1 MKFTEDITVDTG
13 IIISPNDITN
23 YIDKEFINL
32 KGQKAK
38 CIGIHSMRAH
48 SKKIYVLEFISGQ
61 DKGKKTVAD
70 SYAMKSGKFSPKPFR
85 KNAPQDT
92 VERLVSN
99 NNIKT
104 IGAIEC
110 KENRDFEQEKYIKQL
125 EKQVQNL
132 MDKNRILI
140 KNKRHD
146 NRNDI
151 IMEEFM
157 DKVSKHL
164 GDLHNTGFVYP
175 TRIQHAT
182 ETMIV
187 QLSDLHF
194 GKVVNLQ
201 NNKFNFDVA
210 EARLNTYAREIED
223 IANKYEVKEMI
234 ICFTGDLFNLD
245 SHLDT
250 LLSNE
255 SNRAVNFIKGID
267 ILTNFIKRLGT
278 RYRLSFV
285 GIVGNESRIRAY
297 EDQSNIDEVSSNNFD
312 YIAFQTLSRIFPG
325 IPKLNE
331 CNTLKHVFEVN
342 GKNIG
347 IFHGDKINRHTREE
361 LTKQSVSL
369 YELSGKYIDYMLFG
383 HIHEYLITAT
393 FARSGSLVGA
403 DNYAQ
408 NQLNI
413 INSKASQNVFLV
425 SQAGIKPIPILLNS
439 I

>member
-1 MKFTEDITVDTG
+1 MFTEDIVVDVD
-13 IIISPNDITN
+13 ILISKNDIAN
-23 YIDKEFINL
+23 YIDKKFINTH
-32 KGQKAK
+32 GHVAK
-38 CIGIHSMRAH
+38 CIGIYSMRAN
-48 SKKIYVLEFISGQ
+48 SKKMYVLEFTEGKH
-61 DKGKKTVAD
+61 KGKRTIAD
-70 SYAMKSGKFSPKPFR
+70 SYAMKNGKFSPKSF
-85 KNAPQDT
+85 KNNAPQDT
-92 VERLVSN
+92 VTRLVGPEN
-99 NNIKT
+99 KRT
-104 IGAIEC
+104 IGAIEYN
-110 KENRDFEQEKYIKQL
+110 KDFDQEKYILQL

-132 MDKNRILI
+132 MDKNRILR
-140 KNKRHD
+140 KNKRHE

-164 GDLHNTGFVYP
+164 SELHNTSFVYP
-175 TRIQHAT
+175 TRIQHAA

-210 EARLNTYAREIED
+210 EARLKAYAIEIND
-223 IANKYEVKEMI
+223 IAKKNKITDMI

-255 SNRAVNFIKGID
+255 SNRAINFIKGID
-267 ILTNFIKRLGT
+267 ILTNFIKQLGN

-297 EDQSNIDEVSSNNFD
+297 EDQSNIDEISSNNFD

-325 IPKLNE
+325 IPKLND

-347 IFHGDKINRHTREE
+347 IFHGDKINKHTREE

-383 HIHEYLITAT
+383 HIHEYMITAT

-425 SQAGIKPIPILLNS
+425 SQKGIRPIPILLNS

>member
-1 MKFTEDITVDTG
+1 MFTEDININTKIT
-13 IIISPNDITN
+13 ISQNDITN
-23 YIDKEFINL
+23 YINQRFIN
-32 KGQKAK
+32 KYGDVAE
-38 CIGIHSMRAH
+38 CIGIYSVRAN
-48 SKKIYVLEFISGQ
+48 SKKMYVLEFVEGQ
-61 DKGKKTVAD
+61 HKGKRTIAD
-70 SYAMKSGKFSPKPFR
+70 SYAMKNGIFYPKPFR
-85 KNAPQDT
+85 KNNPQDT
-92 VERLVSN
+92 IKRLVSE
-99 NNIKT
+99 NNIRTVGT
-104 IGAIEC
+104 IDYSNH
-110 KENRDFEQEKYIKQL
+110 KDLEQEKYIKQL

-132 MDKNRILI
+132 MDKNRILR
-140 KNKRHD
+140 KNKRHE

-164 GDLHNTGFVYP
+164 GELHNTSFVYP
-175 TRIQHAT
+175 TKIQHAK

-223 IANKYEVKEMI
+223 IANKYEIKEMI

-267 ILTNFIKRLGT
+267 ILTNFIKRLGNK
-278 RYRLSFV
+278 YRLSFV

-347 IFHGDKINRHTREE
+347 IFHGDKINKHTREE

-369 YELSGKYIDYMLFG
+369 YELSGKYIDYMIFG

-425 SQAGIKPIPILLNS
+425 SQAGIRPIPIILNF